1 MTRSA
6 VIWSRTASG
15 ATSRTT
21 RVRPPTAMLF
31 SAQLLPPTWKS
42 GMATMFTQSAVK
54 AKAAEAAAVWA
65 SRLRWV
71 SMAPLGKPVV
81 PEVYS
86 CRKQSSGPARCSGST
101 GSASASHASY

>member
-1 MTRSA
+1 
-6 VIWSRTASG
+6 
-15 ATSRTT
+15 
-21 RVRPPTAMLF
+21 MLL

-42 GMATMFTQSAVK
+42 GMATMFTQSPVK